1 MGLLKS
7 GDKEKSVGGLV
18 RISELRCLEPT
29 DVEDS
34 LLVILKFGGILVAE
48 TFGWSEGL
56 GWNYLS

>member
-18 RISELRCLEPT
+18 RISELRRLEPT

-34 LLVILKFGGILVAE
+34 LLVILKIGGFLVAE
-48 TFGWSEGL
+48 TFG
-56 GWNYLS
+56 